1 MVSTLEEAGKRME
14 GLSMVEPA
22 WRTARTS
29 SQLGPGHPLMLRVQ
43 ARYALLLCQT
53 RRCEDGMKVLRENV
67 DLARTHHGSNSRVLG
82 DALFSLCGG
91 LEREARDFKK
101 LTALEREAYGIAAA
115 TEPTGSLRRA
125 SLAVRL
131 ARSLLA
137 AWRPDEVWPLLEDVR
152 RGNEN
157 LPDGPLRSRA
167 TWRLLRLEGATLA
180 QSGDTKKAL
189 ARYAEV
195 GREAKAEGDLWWQAM
210 VRYHTEAVLRL
221 EGDFRA
227 SEPLAEEGVRESR
240 LLWREMDRFARRY
253 ELGELGAAKL
263 GVGKYQEALAALDES
278 QSNRSEVTGHP
289 EPFLPSDAQHD
300 LWRGQAL
307 LHLHRPY
314 DARDQ
319 FERVV
324 AFWRDFDP
332 EHPMAAEAAW
342 WYGYS
347 LIATGDVTRGK
358 AMVAEARPRLAASF
372 LPHLRPLATA
382 PAPIPQA
389 AGSTPRPKAQT
400 AAR

>member
-1 MVSTLEEAGKRME
+1 
-14 GLSMVEPA
+14 
-22 WRTARTS
+22 
-29 SQLGPGHPLMLRVQ
+29 MLRAQ
-43 ARYALLLCQT
+43 DWYANLLCST
-53 RRCEDGMKVLRENV
+53 GRCEDGLKLLRENV
-67 DLARTHHGSNSRVLG
+67 DLARTHHGPNSHVLG
-82 DALFSLCGG
+82 EALLG
-91 LEREARDFKK
+91 LSWGVALRQGASYFKEMH
-101 LTALEREAYGIAAA
+101 ALEREAFRIAAA
-115 TEPTGSLRRA
+115 TEPIGSLRRA
-125 SLAVRL
+125 SIALML
-131 ARSLLA
+131 ARTLVMR
-137 AWRPDEVWPLLEDVR
+137 WRPDEVWPMLEEVR

-157 LPDGPLRSRA
+157 LPDGPMRSRA
-167 TWRLLRLEGATLA
+167 AWRLHILEGRALA

-189 ARYAEV
+189 ARFAEI
-195 GREAKAEGDLWWQAM
+195 GREAKAEGDLRWQGVA
-210 VRYHTEAVLRL
+210 RRSTEGVLWF

-227 SEPLAEEGVRESR
+227 SEALAEEGVRESR

-382 PAPIPQA
+382 PAPIPPA
-389 AGSTPRPKAQT
+389 ASPTAKPKAQT